1 MTTFGITGYGAYIP
15 RLRMQRSA
23 IAAAHAW
30 MAPSLKGLAK
40 GRRAFCSWDED
51 AITMAVEAARDA
63 LGTSDRASIKDVR
76 LASTN
81 APYADLQNATV
92 VAGALG
98 LGSDTATLDISGS
111 QRAGVGALLSA
122 LKSGAAQSDMLCLA
136 SDNPRGKPAS
146 TQEMTYG
153 AGAAAFRLGTGRPV
167 AVLAGSASRQAL
179 FVDHFRTAEGEYD
192 YFWEER
198 WVRDEGYS
206 KLVPPTV
213 RDALA
218 AAGIA
223 ADSVDHFILAS
234 PYRNTAGN
242 MAKAVGV
249 RAEAV
254 RDDLDADCGY
264 AGTAHGA
271 LLLASTLA
279 TAKPGESI
287 VVVAFGQ
294 GVDAM
299 VLRVTD
305 AIGDFRPVRGVAG
318 ALAEGQ
324 SHDAYLRMLS
334 YSSQINLEWGMRA
347 EKVVKTALTDQY
359 RSQDQLAAFVAGKCA
374 CCGTV
379 QFPQLPTCV
388 NPGCGA
394 ARSQFEAT
402 PLADVPAAM
411 LTYTGDW
418 LSYHPAPP
426 LWCGFVQFVNG
437 ARLMMEVVEVG
448 DAGLDVGTPLRM
460 VFRRKDN
467 DKDRGYAR
475 YFWKA
480 TPVQA

>member
-15 RLRMQRSA
+15 RLRMQRTA
-23 IAAAHAW
+23 IAAAHGW

-40 GRRAFCSWDED
+40 GRRAFTSWDED
-51 AITMAVEAARDA
+51 AVTMAVEAARDA
-63 LGTSDRASIKDVR
+63 LGTSDRGSIRDLR

-81 APYADLQNATV
+81 APYADLQNATI

-98 LGSDTATLDISGS
+98 LRAETSTLDIAGS

-122 LKSGAAQSDMLCLA
+122 LRAGAAEQDILCIA
-136 SDNPRGKPAS
+136 ADNPRGKPAS

-153 AGAAAFRLGTGRPV
+153 AGAAAFRLGTNKPV

-179 FVDHFRTAEGEYD
+179 FVDHFRTADNDYD

-198 WVRDEGYS
+198 WIRDEGYS

-213 RDALA
+213 RDALT

-223 ADSVDHFILAS
+223 ADGVDHFILAS
-234 PYRNTAGN
+234 PYRNTATT
-242 MAKAVGV
+242 MAKALGV
-249 RAEAV
+249 KAEAV

-264 AGTAHGA
+264 AGTAHGT

-279 TAKPGESI
+279 NAKSGETI
-287 VVVAFGQ
+287 LVVAFGQ

-305 AIGDFRPVRGVAG
+305 AISDFRPVRGVAG

-334 YSSQINLEWGMRA
+334 YSNQINLEWGMRA
-347 EKVVKTALTDQY
+347 EKVVKTPLTDQY
-359 RSQDQLAAFVAGKCA
+359 RSQDQLASFVAGKCG

-394 ARSQFEAT
+394 ARAQFEPT
-402 PLADVPAAM
+402 PLTDVPASM

-426 LWCGFVQFVNG
+426 LYCGFVQFANG

-448 DAGLDVGTPLRM
+448 EAGLEVGTPLRM

-467 DKDRGYAR
+467 DKDRGYVR